1 MSPQDLTLVIPTHNR
16 RSALLHAVESVLT
29 QQPAVAEVIVVC
41 DHCDDGSSEALR
53 ALHHPTLRVI
63 ERQTGRPGASAARNA
78 GVAAATTPW
87 VMFLDDDDGLHPGAV
102 QAVIGVLEQ
111 TPDADWF
118 WGERC
123 WVAEAGEPIK
133 VERFDDCRID
143 PTQSSEPE
151 HCSAAQAATSAGF
164 GIRRSVLLDMGG
176 FDESLHVSEDR
187 DLVYRLLRRGHAGQ
201 RVGHCL
207 VDHHVHRGKRLSD
220 PDDTALLNACEQ
232 RVIDKNREYLSQHP
246 DVLAMHLH
254 RVASKQ
260 RHGGDMAAARNTV
273 RQILEVKPLDWKA
286 WRRRLTW

>member
-16 RSALLHAVESVLT
+16 CSALLHAVESVRT

-87 VMFLDDDDGLHPGAV
+87 VMFLDDDDGLREGAIR
-102 QAVIGVLEQ
+102 AVTESMGRAS
-111 TPDADWF
+111 DADWF
-118 WGERC
+118 WGARR
-123 WVAEAGEPIK
+123 WLNDNGEPIK
-133 VERFDDCRID
+133 IERSDDCRID
-143 PTQSSEPE
+143 PAASSEIE
-151 HCSAAQAATSAGF
+151 HCAAAQAASSAGL
-164 GIRRSVLLDMGG
+164 GVRSSVLLDIGG
-176 FDESLHVSEDR
+176 FDDALRVSEDR
-187 DLVYRLLRRGHAGQ
+187 DLVYRLLQRGHVGQ

-207 VDHHVHRGKRLSD
+207 VNHHVHSGERLSD
-220 PDDTALLNACEQ
+220 TGDAELFNACEQ
-232 RVIDKNREYLSQHP
+232 RVIDKNRDYLSQHP